1 MFVEQSIYRFPWEEA
16 KKQMHRF
23 ITTPFKLL
31 FFPHVI

>member
-1 MFVEQSIYRFPWEEA
+1 MFVEQSINWFSWEEA

-23 ITTPFKLL
+23 IATPFKLL